1 MRLTEIE
8 NTNDTVPALANSSL
22 PSPDGDEKPVE
33 GDWNDEDDEDFDD
46 RAEDLDDLH
55 EIQAGDDIH
64 EPDPEDDDHLP
75 DDDLQ

>member
-1 MRLTEIE
+1 MQLTEIE
-8 NTNDTVPALANSSL
+8 NTNQEVPALADSNR
-22 PSPDGDEKPVE
+22 PSPPGDEDPVE

-55 EIQAGDDIH
+55 EIQVGDDIG
-64 EPDPEDDDHLP
+64 EPDPEDADHLP